1 MLRALVVLLLLA
13 NALVLAW
20 SLGALDGLLGRRPDA
35 DREPERLQRQVNPEL
50 VKLLPLPGKAGA
62 SAAGAAG
69 LPTPSS
75 TPSASPSSAAASA
88 TSAGPSPA
96 APSPVVAVAASAAA
110 GDSVCLEAGP
120 LPAAAVAGAEKA
132 LLAAGV
138 AAGSW
143 TSTAAATK
151 GVFLIYMGRYED
163 DETLLRKL
171 EELKRRRIEAHPV
184 RHAELQPGIEVARFD
199 DKEEAEAALARLS
212 QRGLRTARVLAL
224 APPPPQRMLR
234 LAAVEPARADV
245 LATVKLAPGV
255 EGFRRCAPPV
265 AKAAPE
271 QQAQAGALAPASAAA
286 VHAVLG
292 SDARPAATRVRASAP
307 EGRTSGPGAPVT
319 AVRAGA
325 GAAAGSATAAP

>member
-20 SLGALDGLLGRRPDA
+20 SFGVLDGLLGRRPDA

-50 VKLLPLPGKAGA
+50 VNLLPLPGQGGA
-62 SAAGAAG
+62 SAPAAAG
-69 LPTPSS
+69 L
-75 TPSASPSSAAASA
+75 ASPAATASPAASSAASAAASA
-88 TSAGPSPA
+88 VSSSA
-96 APSPVVAVAASAAA
+96 APTPVLAVAASAAA
-110 GDSVCLEAGP
+110 GESVCLEAGP

-132 LLAAGV
+132 LLATGG

-143 TSTAAATK
+143 TSAPAAAK
-151 GVFLIYMGRYED
+151 GVYLIYMGRYED
-163 DETLLRKL
+163 DETLQRKL
-171 EELKRRRIEAHPV
+171 EELKRRRIDGHPV

-199 DKEEAEAALARLS
+199 DKEEAEQALARLS
-212 QRGLRTARVLAL
+212 QRGLRTARVLTL
-224 APPPPQRMLR
+224 APPQPQRMLR

-265 AKAAPE
+265 AKPAPE
-271 QQAQAGALAPASAAA
+271 RQAQAGASVPTSPAVPALLDPA
-286 VHAVLG
+286 
-292 SDARPAATRVRASAP
+292 ARPAATRVRASVP
-307 EGRTSGPGAPVT
+307 EGGTGGPVSAGA